1 MIEKKRGQ
9 KLCEKCNTPNG
20 VRAYECKNCDYPFKM
35 KKYRKGSKKKRVD
48 DFTKLQKGD
57 EIRVV
62 GGSGPYYTNENGE
75 KLYLTDRG
83 KYIVK
88 NVDENGI
95 HTHGKHGYDYLYM
108 GKKCPSP
115 ILDSITK
122 APHKIILIR
131 SESHPNHVSPKRTRW

>member
-1 MIEKKRGQ
+1 MESHLKDTYGFNNFREYQ
-9 KLCEKCNTPNG
+9 KDIIQDL
-20 VRAYECKNCDYPFKM
+20 
-35 KKYRKGSKKKRVD
+35 
-48 DFTKLQKGD
+48 L
-57 EIRVV
+57 
-62 GGSGPYYTNENGE
+62 NGE
-75 KLYLTDRG
+75 NVYLTDRG

-108 GKKCPSP
+108 GKKCPSE